1 MMMSST
7 MQIAVVDDDP
17 NDLQY
22 LSGAAEKICHDLNV
36 SCTVCPYDSSVRLL
50 RDLEAGASYNLL
62 ILDVLMEELDGLELA
77 AKLRDMGNQTLIVF
91 ISSNR
96 EMALHGYEVSAI
108 RFLAKPLDVNKLEE
122 ALRYAY
128 SLIRAKKEILLTAT
142 DGQHRI
148 SYSDIQYVEAFER
161 GARFVM
167 TDETLETKLKF
178 SEVEQMLP
186 KSVFIK
192 CHRAYIVNV
201 ALTKRIRPYEFYMKS
216 GIIVPISRHRYNEVN
231 RQFVEYLTN

>member
-1 MMMSST
+1 MMSSA
-7 MQIAVVDDDP
+7 MQIAVLDDDLH
-17 NDLQY
+17 DLQY
-22 LSGAAEKICHDLNV
+22 LSEAAEKICQEL
-36 SCTVCPYDSSVRLL
+36 SFACTVCPYNSSVQLL
-50 RDLEAGASYNLL
+50 HDLEAGAQYNLL
-62 ILDVLMEELDGLELA
+62 ILDVMMDKLDGLELA
-77 AKLRDMGNQTLIVF
+77 AKLRDMGNQALIVF
-91 ISSNR
+91 VSSNR

-108 RFLAKPLDVNKLEE
+108 RFLAKPLDVSKLEE

-128 SLIRAKKEILLTAT
+128 SRIQAKKEILLPAT

-161 GARFVM
+161 GTRFVM

-178 SEVEQMLP
+178 SEAERMLP
-186 KSVFIK
+186 QSAFIK

>member
-1 MMMSST
+1 MMSSAI
-7 MQIAVVDDDP
+7 QIAVLDDDP
-17 NDLQY
+17 HDLQY
-22 LSGAAEKICHDLNV
+22 LSEAAEKICQDF
-36 SCTVCPYDSSVRLL
+36 SFACTVCPYNSSVQLL
-50 RDLEAGASYNLL
+50 HDLEAGASYNLL
-62 ILDVLMEELDGLELA
+62 ILDVLMDKLDGLALA
-77 AKLRDMGNQTLIVF
+77 AKLRDMGNQALIVF

-108 RFLAKPLDVNKLEE
+108 RFLAKPLDLNKLEE

-128 SLIRAKKEILLTAT
+128 SRIQAKKEILLPAT

-161 GARFVM
+161 GTRFVM

-178 SEVEQMLP
+178 SEAERMLP
-186 KSVFIK
+186 QSAFIK

-201 ALTKRIRPYEFYMKS
+201 ALTKRIRPYEFSMKS